1 MLTIIYNIA
10 FTRLDQTHRFVVEL
24 DQASLCHRTA
34 QPSPLPEWLTL
45 AFERCDDCPLERR
58 TGACPAALS
67 LYPLTRTFSSVVSHE
82 PVQLEVQSG
91 ERLLSQPAT
100 AQQAIG
106 SLAGLL
112 LATSGCPH
120 LAFLRPLARYHVPL
134 AGLEETHVR
143 ALSAYLMGQ
152 YLRQR
157 FALPADFSAHTLAHW
172 YQRVGRVNQ
181 RLAARLRKA
190 TQEDSMV
197 NAVVLLDM
205 LAKTFSLSLDDI
217 PADVLAVY
225 QSYLDSEPG
234 G

>member
-1 MLTIIYNIA
+1 M
-10 FTRLDQTHRFVVEL
+10 
-24 DQASLCHRTA
+24 
-34 QPSPLPEWLTL
+34 
-45 AFERCDDCPLERR
+45 
-58 TGACPAALS
+58 
-67 LYPLTRTFSSVVSHE
+67 
-82 PVQLEVQSG
+82 
-91 ERLLSQPAT
+91 
-100 AQQAIG
+100 
-106 SLAGLL
+106 